1 MDREGDMGKKKR
13 PILYEVFGAEGDL
26 RRRALQASSERRI
39 REDWVGPERTRQ
51 KKKKTRPPKAPEPI
65 PGSRARSSREMRVT
79 YELAAVFGLLVAVL
93 GGTLYYFGWVRGN
106 VTAPDATLAALAPG
120 QKDATPGPGA
130 QESGGDVR
138 EPWNWEEGGFFTIQA
153 ITYDAADGSKAK
165 ETTRRLLA
173 AGFNPATPGWVNGG
187 RQIVVYVGQGRT
199 AADLEGDLHR
209 VRRMQLD
216 GRTPFAS
223 AYTWQLPR
231 KKAE

>member
-51 KKKKTRPPKAPEPI
+51 KKKTRPPKAPQPI

-120 QKDATPGPGA
+120 REDAAPRSGA
-130 QESGGDVR
+130 QESGGDAR
-138 EPWNWEEGGFFTIQA
+138 KPWDWKEGGFFTIQA
-153 ITYDAADGSKAK
+153 ITYGAADREKAK
-165 ETTRRLLA
+165 ETALRLLD
-173 AGFNPATPGWVNGG
+173 AGFNRVTPGWVNGG

-199 AADLEGDLHR
+199 PADLEGDLHR

-223 AYTWQLPR
+223 AFTWKLPP
-231 KKAE
+231 KKAQ